1 MLVPTNRT
9 TEPDLAPAPSS
20 PLSSGVSSVGK
31 AQSGRRVPPPAL
43 GPSLE

>member
-9 TEPDLAPAPSS
+9 TEPGLAPAPNK

-31 AQSGRRVPPPAL
+31 AQSGRLTSPAAL